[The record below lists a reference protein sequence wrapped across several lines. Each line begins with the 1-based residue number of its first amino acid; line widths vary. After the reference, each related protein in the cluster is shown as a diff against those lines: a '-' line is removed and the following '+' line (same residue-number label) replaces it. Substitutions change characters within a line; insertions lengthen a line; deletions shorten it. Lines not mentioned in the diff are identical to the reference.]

1 MFKLSKDLR
10 LDAEALFSQAVYG
23 HGYLHYGYWPDG
35 SAPDVSLQ
43 ALGQA
48 QQAYFD
54 KLIETLP
61 AETQSILDVG
71 SGTGSN
77 ALGLTRR
84 GFRVDCVC
92 PSAKLNE
99 MARRKLSAESRIFEC
114 RFEDCD
120 AAGPYDLVMFCESFH
135 YIDAERALAQAA
147 RLASRHV
154 LLFDYFPRVDG
165 GGRAKVS
172 HHRFMQMV
180 RAQQA
185 FTPVSDIDVTANIAP
200 TFEVLDTIKNEQVR
214 PFAAR
219 LAQDLRQQHP
229 LLSTLLTWP
238 LRRAL
243 SRLQRPSNRRTTFP
257 AAFEYRLL
265 LLARN

>member
-1 MFKLSKDLR
+1 MLKISKELR

-23 HGYLHYGYWPDG
+23 HGFLHYGYWPEG
-35 SAPDVSLQ
+35 STQDVSLQ

-54 KLIETLP
+54 KLVETLP
-61 AETQSILDVG
+61 AGTQSILDVG

-99 MARRKLSAESRIFEC
+99 MARRKLPSDSRIFEC

-147 RLASRHV
+147 RLASGH
-154 LLFDYFPRVDG
+154 LLVFDYFPRFEGD
-165 GGRAKVS
+165 GRAKVS
-172 HHRFMQMV
+172 HRRFMQLV
-180 RAQQA
+180 QAQRA
-185 FTPVSDIDVTANIAP
+185 FTPVSDIDVTANIVP

-219 LAQDLRQQHP
+219 LAQDLRRQHP
-229 LLSTLLTWP
+229 LLSALLTWP
-238 LRRAL
+238 LRKAM
-243 SRLQRPSNRRTTFP
+243 SRMQRPSNRRETFP
-257 AAFEYRLL
+257 ASFEYRLL